1 MFILIIVGCLWF
13 YVHFTHCRFCLLW
26 SVLLVMISCLISSL
40 FIVWHFCRYLWTLKN
55 IRLHYNPFAPLH
67 FENYS
72 FHSRQICANGL
83 WRVFRLLFMLYIAY
97 CILQIVYLCI
107 VDFFMLFIATCK
119 CCLFY
124 DVYAIYCL
132 LCCLLWIVITI
143 YCRLFMLLIVVF
155 LIVGRLRYSLVVGF
169 YVALCK
175 MFVLF
180 IAASLV

>member
-1 MFILIIVGCLWF
+1 MFILLIVDFVCCEVF
-13 YVHFTHCRFCLLW
+13 
-26 SVLLVMISCLISSL
+26 LLVMISCLISSL

-155 LIVGRLRYSLVVGF
+155 LIVGRLRCSLVVGF
-169 YVALCK
+169 DVTSCN

-180 IAASLV
+180 IGGGFWCYFL